1 MKGLYLW
8 LFVNLLITYISA
20 KEQELQKQDVHTK
33 ILKSVKNTEHLKIVP
48 KTKSLGKTAHIPAI
62 KQHVQKQ
69 QAPTVSKSM
78 NNLEKFFPN
87 FMGLGKINYISATE
101 QKLQEQQAVLNSMN
115 NMETFFPLMG
125 LRKFNY
131 ISAAEEKLQKQQA
144 ALKSMNNME
153 QFLPNT
159 RDFGKTIFSFSPGC
173 WSSQFGSCEYLECE
187 KCCSGDKGVCKGY
200 YFFGIYQFSYC
211 DCFFY

>member
-87 FMGLGKINYISATE
+87 FMGLGKINYISA
-101 QKLQEQQAVLNSMN
+101 
-115 NMETFFPLMG
+115 
-125 LRKFNY
+125 
-131 ISAAEEKLQKQQA
+131 AEEKLQKQQA

>member
-48 KTKSLGKTAHIPAI
+48 KTKS
-62 KQHVQKQ
+62 
-69 QAPTVSKSM
+69 
-78 NNLEKFFPN
+78 
-87 FMGLGKINYISATE
+87 LGKINYISATE